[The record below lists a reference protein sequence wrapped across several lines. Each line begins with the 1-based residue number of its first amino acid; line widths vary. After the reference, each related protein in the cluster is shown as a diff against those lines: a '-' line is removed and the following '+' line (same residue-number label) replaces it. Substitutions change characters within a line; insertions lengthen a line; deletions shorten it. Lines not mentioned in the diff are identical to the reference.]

1 MDAIFCRLCRVGSRT
16 TLETRSPL
24 DRSMCTGTAELNLML
39 AKRGAR
45 MMQQPSVQK
54 NTTSNGSGSGVY

>member
-1 MDAIFCRLCRVGSRT
+1 
-16 TLETRSPL
+16 
-24 DRSMCTGTAELNLML
+24 MCTGTAELNLML